1 MLLTNMTTLK
11 DLIRDTID
19 THVNLKEPD
28 GTPVAFDDQVLLEE
42 IIETIKVYFEKS
54 LR

>member
-1 MLLTNMTTLK
+1 MTNLK
-11 DLIRDTID
+11 DLIREDI
-19 THVNLKEPD
+19 VNHLNEKELD
-28 GTPVAFDDQVLLEE
+28 GTPIPIDEVVLLDE

>member
-1 MLLTNMTTLK
+1 MLLNNMTTLK

-28 GTPVAFDDQVLLEE
+28 GTPIAFDYQVLLEE
-42 IIETIKVYFEKS
+42 IMTTIKNYFEKITN
-54 LR
+54 

>member
-1 MLLTNMTTLK
+1 MTTLK
-11 DLIRDTID
+11 DLIRDDI
-19 THVNLKEPD
+19 VNHLNEKEPD
-28 GTPVAFDDQVLLEE
+28 GTPIPIDEMVLLDE

>member
-1 MLLTNMTTLK
+1 MTTLK
-11 DLIRDTID
+11 DLIQDDI
-19 THVNLKEPD
+19 VNHLNEKEPD
-28 GTPVAFDDQVLLEE
+28 GTPIAPDCEILLDD